1 MAGRSHVEK
10 EGGGW
15 KKAKFL
21 LLASL
26 EKGSQKGKKE
36 GAISPIFVF
45 FGEQGN
51 GVLFCA
57 PTNIVPYPVRTLRF
71 NSLHK
76 SVVLCINDTSGNFG
90 LFSK

>member
-1 MAGRSHVEK
+1 MEK
-10 EGGGW
+10 EGGW

-26 EKGSQKGKKE
+26 EKGSQKEKKKE
-36 GAISPIFVF
+36 GGISSFFRF

-57 PTNIVPYPVRTLRF
+57 PSNIVPYTVRTFEEFRF
-71 NSLHK
+71 NSLH
-76 SVVLCINDTSGNFG
+76 T
-90 LFSK
+90 

>member
-10 EGGGW
+10 EGGW

-36 GAISPIFVF
+36 GVISPFFAF

-57 PTNIVPYPVRTLRF
+57 PNNIVVLYPVQTFQELRF
-71 NSLHK
+71 NFLH
-76 SVVLCINDTSGNFG
+76 T
-90 LFSK
+90 